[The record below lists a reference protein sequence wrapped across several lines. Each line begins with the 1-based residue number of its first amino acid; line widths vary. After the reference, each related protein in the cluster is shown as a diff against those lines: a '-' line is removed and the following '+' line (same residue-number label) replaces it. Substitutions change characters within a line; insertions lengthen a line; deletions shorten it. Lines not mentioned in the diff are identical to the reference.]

1 MKLSKRVLQF
11 YLLCLFRL
19 VASESDLSCIFGA
32 FIVFFKIDYIDDCKT
47 NNIQDRVDLINL
59 MYDKVFL
66 QVILSHK
73 LVVE

>member
-1 MKLSKRVLQF
+1 MF
-11 YLLCLFRL
+11 YNFIFFAYLDLLLPK
-19 VASESDLSCIFGA
+19 VIYPVSFGA

>member
-1 MKLSKRVLQF
+1 MF
-11 YLLCLFRL
+11 YNFIFFAYLDLLLL
-19 VASESDLSCIFGA
+19 KVIYPVSFGA